1 MPRKVEGRAG
11 RIRQTAEIVF
21 GLVSNI
27 ATMND
32 MDPMSVLTLVHYSGV
47 YETIRTEGLWDVSP
61 WTLYE
66 KFCEEKR
73 ISCNLPLKEWSYPGQ
88 KRIEFICEVFET
100 YLALTSNPI
109 PGYVL
114 DTLFIENGIY
124 KGLSETYE
132 SAKELNLVD
141 LVLDIESVFERND
154 VHDERVRLVPIL

>member
-11 RIRQTAEIVF
+11 RIKQTAEIVF

-47 YETIRTEGLWDVSP
+47 YEAIRTKGMEDVST
-61 WTLYE
+61 WVLYE
-66 KFCEEKR
+66 KFCEEKG
-73 ISCNLPLKEWSYPGQ
+73 IPCNLPLKEWSYPGQ
-88 KRIEFICEVFET
+88 KRVEFICEVFET
-100 YLALTSNPI
+100 YRALTLNPI

-132 SAKELNLVD
+132 SAKEQNLVD
-141 LVLDIESVFERND
+141 LVLDIESAFEKNEVQD
-154 VHDERVRLVPIL
+154 KRVRLVPIL